1 MTSRVTMVCH
11 GMTAATRRAAFP
23 ADEPLERTPSL
34 QAPPA
39 DLAVC
44 SPATRCRQTA
54 AALGLEPV
62 IDERLR
68 DCDYGRWTGLTLDE
82 VSATELGAV
91 EAWLSDPAA
100 SPHGGESIVDMVAR
114 VGAWLDGLP
123 PGRVVAITHAAVIKA
138 AIVHAIRAN
147 PESFWR
153 IDVPPLSR
161 VELTGPVWR
170 LRFQDAFSFGPP

>member
-1 MTSRVTMVCH
+1 
-11 GMTAATRRAAFP
+11 
-23 ADEPLERTPSL
+23 
-34 QAPPA
+34 
-39 DLAVC
+39 
-44 SPATRCRQTA
+44 
-54 AALGLEPV
+54 
-62 IDERLR
+62 
-68 DCDYGRWTGLTLDE
+68 
-82 VSATELGAV
+82 
-91 EAWLSDPAA
+91 
-100 SPHGGESIVDMVAR
+100 MVAR